1 MYLVAEF
8 VTFPKKG
15 KADRAKDSNLAT
27 DQANSA
33 PEAEA
38 EKSDSA
44 RRTVQPI
51 LTEVLSG
58 SVTSSGVATPT
69 NNGSSTSTRIP
80 MQEQIA
86 KRVAQT
92 VRSDGSVL
100 HCLGVS
106 TYCFKVGRIT
116 VPPVSR
122 NEDMNWAKRVLTFS
136 RG

>member
-8 VTFPKKG
+8 VTYPKKG
-15 KADRAKDSNLAT
+15 KSSQRNDSNLAT
-27 DQANSA
+27 HKPTSA
-33 PEAEA
+33 LQA
-38 EKSDSA
+38 EKSDSMQP
-44 RRTVQPI
+44 TVQPM

-58 SVTSSGVATPT
+58 SAASSGVATPIGAGKGANT
-69 NNGSSTSTRIP
+69 CLS
-80 MQEQIA
+80 MQEHIA

-92 VRSDGSVL
+92 VRTDGSIL

-122 NEDMNWAKRVLTFS
+122 E
-136 RG
+136 

>member
-8 VTFPKKG
+8 VTYPKKG
-15 KADRAKDSNLAT
+15 KSSQRNDSNLAT
-27 DQANSA
+27 HKPTSA
-33 PEAEA
+33 RQA
-38 EKSDSA
+38 EKSDSMQS
-44 RRTVQPI
+44 TVQPM

-58 SVTSSGVATPT
+58 SAASSGVATPIGAGKGANT
-69 NNGSSTSTRIP
+69 GFS
-80 MQEQIA
+80 MQEHIA

-92 VRSDGSVL
+92 VRTDGSVL

-122 NEDMNWAKRVLTFS
+122 E
-136 RG
+136 

>member
-8 VTFPKKG
+8 VTFPKKSKSG
-15 KADRAKDSNLAT
+15 QEKDSTALKPKAT
-27 DQANSA
+27 SG
-33 PEAEA
+33 PEAEN
-38 EKSDSA
+38 SDSA

-58 SVTSSGVATPT
+58 SVTSSGIATPT
-69 NNGSSTSTRIP
+69 TNGNSTNAPTS

-92 VRSDGSVL
+92 VRTDGSVL

-116 VPPVSR
+116 VPPVSCDS
-122 NEDMNWAKRVLTFS
+122 EDLNFPLRVLNLTS
-136 RG
+136 

>member
-15 KADRAKDSNLAT
+15 KADRAKDSDLAT
-27 DQANSA
+27 DQATSA

-69 NNGSSTSTRIP
+69 NNASSTSTRIP

-92 VRSDGSVL
+92 VRSDG
-100 HCLGVS
+100 
-106 TYCFKVGRIT
+106 VGRIT